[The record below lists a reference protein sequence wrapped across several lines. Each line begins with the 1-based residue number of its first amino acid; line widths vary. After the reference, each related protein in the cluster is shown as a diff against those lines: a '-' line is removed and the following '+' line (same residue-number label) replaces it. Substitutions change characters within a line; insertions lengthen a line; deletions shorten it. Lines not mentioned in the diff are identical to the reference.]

1 VTVAAL
7 IILLVSIYEGL
18 LGRPEMQ
25 VSGNGSS
32 GSMLRW
38 FQDRTTSGLPRGQVL
53 SVPMLVYRGAMLA
66 WSLWLALALLGW
78 LRWAWTAFTTGGAW
92 KRKPTVTTTP
102 PATTPAPETPPAP
115 PTP

>member
-1 VTVAAL
+1 MT
-7 IILLVSIYEGL
+7 SIYKGL

-38 FQDRTTSGLPRGQVL
+38 FQDRIAGELPRGQVL

-92 KRKPTVTTTP
+92 KRKS
-102 PATTPAPETPPAP
+102 PPAP
-115 PTP
+115 PTPSAPSPA